1 MASHAHQVLG
11 SLLPFEV
18 LADGPLAIFAT
29 ALAFLLLLAMAW
41 RVLPIGFFEDTPL
54 GLVDREDPLTK

>member
-1 MASHAHQVLG
+1 MEYCVADHPHEVLG

-18 LADGPLAIFAT
+18 LASGPLAILAT

-41 RVLPIGFFEDTPL
+41 RVL
-54 GLVDREDPLTK
+54 R